1 MSRIGSTE
9 HRRRS
14 EAVLAGTLS
23 CALALAGC
31 TAAERNAAPAAPAP
45 AAPAPP
51 APPAPAAP
59 APPPPA
65 PPGDPDS
72 TDDPDDAPSL
82 AEVYSHLDWPFDED
96 TERILA
102 FPAQL
107 DAAFDDGAEAGL
119 RFLAEHSWPD
129 GFTADTLLACRLRE
143 PTPTY
148 AELDADGFRW
158 RFELLGPLPVPGF
171 EYPPTGEYPADAGLR
186 PYVTML
192 RVLTSRTDRETD
204 VFETPTR
211 FAVREDGSVTMFP
224 TCFEY
229 LPGEFLHH
237 RVTDGHVGGYT
248 DAEAEGD
255 IRMMFG
261 ASPAPLQDEACERH
275 TAGEVE
281 NLQLM
286 ILPYDIEGTA
296 ASIPGDLM
304 MRVVGELCEA
314 RLR

>member
-9 HRRRS
+9 HRRR
-14 EAVLAGTLS
+14 ATTVLAGTLA
-23 CALALAGC
+23 CVFTLAGC
-31 TAAERNAAPAAPAP
+31 TAAEQDAAAPDAAPPAAPAAPAP
-45 AAPAPP
+45 S
-51 APPAPAAP
+51 AP

-65 PPGDPDS
+65 PPEDPEYTYDPDGE
-72 TDDPDDAPSL
+72 PRSL
-82 AEVYSHLDWPFDED
+82 AELYPDLGWPFDED

-148 AELDADGFRW
+148 AELDAEGFRW

-186 PYVTML
+186 PYITML

-204 VFETPTR
+204 VFEAPTR
-211 FAVREDGSVTMFP
+211 FAIREDGSVTMFP

-229 LPGEFLHH
+229 LPGEYFHH

-275 TAGEVE
+275 AAGEVE
-281 NLQLM
+281 NLQRM
-286 ILPYDIEGTA
+286 ILPYDIEGTE